1 MRNPQDPGAA
11 PLLRPSLEDMDLA
24 TALEQEHHRIDDGIE
39 AFLDTGDRSR
49 LREATEALRRHIYL
63 EEVLVFPPLRDAG
76 MMAPVFVMLREHGEM
91 WRVLDR
97 MDATDA
103 VDELRSASDELVP
116 MLQAHNGKEEPI
128 LYPQVDAVLDDELA
142 ATLREFL
149 ASGSMPHGW
158 VCERVAGGPGG
169 LPFG

>member
-1 MRNPQDPGAA
+1 
-11 PLLRPSLEDMDLA
+11 MDLA
-24 TALEQEHHRIDDGIE
+24 TALEQEHHQIDDGIE
-39 AFLDTGDRSR
+39 AFLDTGDRAH
-49 LREATEALRRHIYL
+49 LREATDALRRHIYL
-63 EEVLVFPPLRDAG
+63 EEVLVFPPLREAG
-76 MMAPVFVMLREHGEM
+76 LMAPVFVMLREHGEM

-97 MDATDA
+97 MDATDSA
-103 VDELRSASDELVP
+103 DELRSASGELVP

-149 ASGSMPHGW
+149 AFGSMPDGW
-158 VCERVAGGPGG
+158 VCERAAGGPGS